1 MVVAVNRLGGRVAGW
16 SGGGGG
22 GTSQRIV
29 NCAIR
34 SNAISGGTAPIK
46 ASKASK
52 ATLIRVISNL
62 TFEDQVDVGG
72 HAIVA
77 AISSERFAVV
87 KTFELCEVPLLKKRE
102 ARRGGKREKKGKKG
116 KEK

>member
-52 ATLIRVISNL
+52 AP
-62 TFEDQVDVGG
+62 
-72 HAIVA
+72 H
-77 AISSERFAVV
+77 
-87 KTFELCEVPLLKKRE
+87 
-102 ARRGGKREKKGKKG
+102 
-116 KEK
+116 